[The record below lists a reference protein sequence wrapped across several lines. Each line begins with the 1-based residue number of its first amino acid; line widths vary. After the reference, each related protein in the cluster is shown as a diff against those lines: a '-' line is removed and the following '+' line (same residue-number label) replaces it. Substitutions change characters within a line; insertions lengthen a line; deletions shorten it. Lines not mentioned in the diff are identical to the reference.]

1 MSDDKCKCTL
11 RESMLGD
18 GCKVCQP
25 RTYIA
30 NLEAALESAESEIS
44 KLEQELA
51 EAKKDQARYCYAV
64 ENMLILSEEDGMFL
78 VEKEAANK
86 LIDAAIAAKESSK

>member
-44 KLEQELA
+44 KLEQDLA
-51 EAKKDQARYCYAV
+51 EAKKDQARYKFV
-64 ENMLILSEEDGMFL
+64 RDMSSDDFENLSTINNDFDCQ
-78 VEKEAANK
+78 
-86 LIDAAIAAKESSK
+86 IDAAIKESSK

>member
-1 MSDDKCKCTL
+1 MKTNTAHDLILDKL
-11 RESMLGD
+11 RNRI
-18 GCKVCQP
+18 KQ
-25 RTYIA
+25 
-30 NLEAALESAESEIS
+30 
-44 KLEQELA
+44 LEQELA

-78 VEKEAANK
+78 VEKESADK